1 MLKSKTVCHQGLV
14 REQNEDNYVSNLS
27 ESFWVVAD
35 GVGGNVGGSIA
46 SQLAVQSVERH
57 LRQTRNL
64 VDAIMYANDAVSTMA
79 TKQPELYGMATT
91 IMVAQFNDSDFELSW
106 VGDSRAYI
114 IDDDSIRQLSSDH
127 NFANELFLQGDISEK
142 EVATHAGQHELT
154 QALGQLS
161 LPDIPVIQGTLNE
174 GSSLLLCT
182 DGLSGVLTD
191 SEILNVFDSY
201 ASLEE
206 ISSTLLTKVL
216 AAGAPDNITF
226 TIVSRDSVPSKVEK
240 ITLNSTGAKREK
252 NRLNAIPKP
261 PMTVAVLF
269 IVVLVMIIMFYAG

>member
-240 ITLNSTGAKREK
+240 ITLNSTEAKREK

>member
-14 REQNEDNYVSNLS
+14 REQNEDNYVSNLN
-27 ESFWVVAD
+27 ESFWIVAD
-35 GVGGNVGGSIA
+35 GVGGNAGGSVA

-57 LRQTRNL
+57 LRQTRHL
-64 VDAIMYANDAVSTMA
+64 VDAIIYANEAIVTMA
-79 TKQPELYGMATT
+79 AKQPELCGMAST
-91 IMVAQFNDSDFELSW
+91 IMAAQFNDNEYELSW

-114 IDDDSIRQLSSDH
+114 IDANRIRQLSSDH
-127 NFANELFLQGDISEK
+127 NFAHELFLQGDITKK
-142 EVATHAGQHELT
+142 EAATHPGQHELT

-161 LPDIPVIQGTLNE
+161 LPDIPAIQGTLNE
-174 GSSLLLCT
+174 GASLLLCT

-191 SEILNVFDSY
+191 SEILSIFDSS

-206 ISSTLLTKVL
+206 ISDSLLAQVL

-226 TIVSRDSVPSKVEK
+226 TIISHDSAPSKVEE
-240 ITLNSTGAKREK
+240 ITKPSLGTQRKK
-252 NRLNAIPKP
+252 NKVNAIQKAPI
-261 PMTVAVLF
+261 TVAVLF

>member
-14 REQNEDNYVSNLS
+14 REQNEDNYVSNLN

-35 GVGGNVGGSIA
+35 GVGGNAGGSIA

-64 VDAIMYANDAVSTMA
+64 VDAIVYANDAISTMA

-114 IDDDSIRQLSSDH
+114 IDDNSIRQLSSDH

>member
-14 REQNEDNYVSNLS
+14 REQNEDNYVSNLN

-35 GVGGNVGGSIA
+35 GVGGNAGGSIA

-64 VDAIMYANDAVSTMA
+64 VDAIVYANDAISTMA
-79 TKQPELYGMATT
+79 TKQPELCGMATT

-106 VGDSRAYI
+106 VGDSRASI

-240 ITLNSTGAKREK
+240 ITLNSTEAKREK

>member
-14 REQNEDNYVSNLS
+14 REQNEDNYVSNLN

-35 GVGGNVGGSIA
+35 GVGGNAGGSIA

-64 VDAIMYANDAVSTMA
+64 VDAIVYANDAISTMA

-114 IDDDSIRQLSSDH
+114 IDDNSIRQLSSDH

-226 TIVSRDSVPSKVEK
+226 TIVSHDSVSSKVEK

>member
-14 REQNEDNYVSNLS
+14 REQNEDNYVSNLN

-35 GVGGNVGGSIA
+35 GVGGNAGGSIA

-64 VDAIMYANDAVSTMA
+64 VDAIVYANDAISTMA

-114 IDDDSIRQLSSDH
+114 IDDNSIRQLSSDH

-240 ITLNSTGAKREK
+240 ITLNSTEAKREK

>member
-14 REQNEDNYVSNLS
+14 REQNEDNYVSNLN

-35 GVGGNVGGSIA
+35 GVGGNAGGSIA

-64 VDAIMYANDAVSTMA
+64 VDAIVYANDAISTMA
-79 TKQPELYGMATT
+79 TKQPGLYGMATT

-114 IDDDSIRQLSSDH
+114 IDDNSIRQLSSDH

-240 ITLNSTGAKREK
+240 ITLNSTEAKREK

>member
-14 REQNEDNYVSNLS
+14 REQNEDNYVSNLN

-35 GVGGNVGGSIA
+35 GVGGNAGGSVA
-46 SQLAVQSVERH
+46 SQLAVQSVERR

-64 VDAIMYANDAVSTMA
+64 VDAIVYANEAIVTMA
-79 TKQPELYGMATT
+79 TKQPELNGMATT
-91 IMVAQFNDSDFELSW
+91 IIAAQFNDNEFELSW

-114 IDDDSIRQLSSDH
+114 INSNSIQQLSSDH
-127 NFANELFLQGDISEK
+127 NFANELFLQGDITKK
-142 EVATHAGQHELT
+142 EASTHAGQHELT

-161 LPDIPVIQGTLNE
+161 LSDIPVVQGTLNE
-174 GSSLLLCT
+174 GGSVLLCS
-182 DGLSGVLTD
+182 DGLSGVLSDT
-191 SEILNVFDSY
+191 EILNVFDSY

-206 ISSTLLTKVL
+206 ISSSLLTQVL

-226 TIVSRDSVPSKVEK
+226 TIISYDSIPSKIEE
-240 ITLNSTGAKREK
+240 ITKPSLGAQRKK
-252 NRLNAIPKP
+252 NKVNAIQKAPI
-261 PMTVAVLF
+261 TVAVLF